1 MPIQKKKQSLFSK
14 LGAKLRTPKG
24 RLVATILIFGAIGG
38 GILVYRSFAATPP
51 SQTWNYTL
59 GAGNVSLGSTGI
71 INGPSCAAPT
81 FSEPQKSNMKVANLT
96 CAANTA
102 SLPAKSNTI
111 AFIKGA
117 YLPASY
123 INSNIRICAY
133 IKGIAANG
141 SVNVPIFTASGNQ
154 NSVWNLSRGDY
165 GYYCSP
171 YVRLTK
177 ASNISGG
184 VQLFSSANPANIAVG
199 TIVLEKQ

>member
-24 RLVATILIFGAIGG
+24 RLIATILIFGAIGG

-51 SQTWNYTL
+51 SQTWNYTID
-59 GAGNVSLGSTGI
+59 AGNVEYGSPGT
-71 INGPSCAAPT
+71 INGPVCPVST

-102 SLPAKSNTI
+102 SLPAKSVQV
-111 AFIKGA
+111 AFTKGT

-123 INSNIRICAY
+123 TNSNIRICAY

-141 SVNVPIFTASGNQ
+141 SVNVAIFTASGYQ
-154 NSVWNLSRGDY
+154 NSLWNLYRGDY

-177 ASNISGG
+177 ASYISGH
-184 VQLFSSANPANIAVG
+184 VELYSSANPANIAVG